1 MQVRLWHERVD
12 ALWSFG
18 LRRLKSTTVEAF
30 DIRIGK
36 GRSRGSVMMALAV
49 FATLLG
55 GCGDDE

>member
-18 LRRLKSTTVEAF
+18 RRRLKSTTVEAF
-30 DIRIGK
+30 DIRIAK